1 MAYEPQT
8 VGQCPN
14 CDERIPRDYLLIE
27 YESDGRPAR
36 FAECP
41 DCRDV
46 VHPSG
51 E

>member
-1 MAYEPQT
+1 MSSAST
-8 VGQCPN
+8 LGSCPN
-14 CDERIPRDYLLIE
+14 CGGAITREYVLIE
-27 YESDGRPAR
+27 YESKGRPAQ

>member
-1 MAYEPQT
+1 MSAET
-8 VGQCPN
+8 KTLGRCPN
-14 CDERIPRDYLLIE
+14 CARAIPRDYLLIE
-27 YESDGRPAR
+27 YVSEGTPAK

-46 VHPSG
+46 VHPRD